1 MIIKV
6 TVTGAERAAATHA
19 GIAMRMRNLHP
30 AMVQIGEGFR
40 EGVEAQFQSGGW
52 APLKPYTI
60 AWKGHATKLVHS
72 GGMAASWTIRGAD
85 GNISQEYAQRG
96 IWGTSHGLVH
106 WHQRGTSRMVAR
118 PVRVP
123 PARFDSIVVN
133 EISDYIMN
141 GG

>member
-1 MIIKV
+1 VIIKV
-6 TVTGAERAAATHA
+6 SVTGAEKAAAVHA
-19 GIAMRMRNLHP
+19 GIAARMRNLQP

-60 AWKGHATKLVHS
+60 AWKGHATKLVHT
-72 GGMAASWTIRGAD
+72 GGMAASWTIRGAPS
-85 GNISQEYAQRG
+85 NISVEGAMRG
-96 IWGTSHGLVH
+96 KWGTSHELVG
-106 WHQRGTSRMVAR
+106 WHQFGTSRMVAR
-118 PVRVP
+118 PVTVP
-123 PARFDSIVVN
+123 PLKFDSVIVN